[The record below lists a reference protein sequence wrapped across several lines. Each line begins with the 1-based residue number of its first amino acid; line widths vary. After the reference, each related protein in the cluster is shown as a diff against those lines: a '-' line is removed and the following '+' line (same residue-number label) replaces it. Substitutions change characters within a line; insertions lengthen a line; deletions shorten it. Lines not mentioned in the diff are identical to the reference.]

1 MSRCSATTASG
12 RRCRCSASASASAS
26 AATSLCATHTRNPTT
41 TTYAS
46 HRPPSDAAIDAD
58 IRASFAGDTTKGF
71 AKFWMRYYDT
81 FRDSYNVG
89 PSDMAAE
96 YREYRQIGRRA
107 FDAHY
112 SAARR

>member
-1 MSRCSATTASG
+1 MPRCSASTASG
-12 RRCRCSASASASAS
+12 HRCRCSASA
-26 AATSLCATHTRNPTT
+26 TGLCATHTRNPT

-46 HRPPSDAAIDAD
+46 HRPPSDAAVDAD
-58 IRASFAGDTTKGF
+58 IRASFAGDVTKGF

-81 FRDSYNVG
+81 FRDRYNVG

-96 YREYRQIGRRA
+96 YREYRRIGRRA

-112 SAARR
+112 VATLR